1 MNDTLDDIWAHIPG
15 GDDELAALAYKAEK
29 EEKDA
34 EDELLRGFK
43 LQQQAKERVLN
54 YEAAELA
61 RRMVAEKAAL
71 ERGPLS
77 SRVLNRA
84 GLRNL
89 ELPKHLMRDVLYT
102 GSVAVFLGDS
112 QVGKSWVLQAMA
124 CCAVSGLTWPQM
136 VTNSKGKLPVL
147 YIAAEDGGSIEWR
160 FRHWENSH
168 GRSLDDT
175 PIHVL
180 AEPVNLLDDVV
191 IDELCEFIGEHQVRL
206 VIIDTVSATFGG
218 EEETNENFAR
228 MVRNCRRI
236 SAAMAPHGGGST
248 ALAHH
253 FGKDKEKG
261 GRGGSS
267 LFNDADI
274 VWSLTGTIDD
284 IRMECKKWKVDE
296 KRRPIHLRLNRDD
309 REAVHLVEHR
319 PAGGSVN
326 DSEPPESVA
335 MAEAIVEAITHMRDQ
350 NQGYGPNTRAILG
363 RIRERGGQFRTQA
376 LTEQLEVMSATMR
389 LIMHNGPRGSKMYRL
404 PPVQEQL
411 NDGA

>member
-1 MNDTLDDIWAHIPG
+1 MPDTLEDPWANVPG
-15 GDDELAALAYKAEK
+15 GDDELATLAYRAEK

-43 LQQQAKERVLN
+43 LRQQAKERVLN

-61 RRMVAEKAAL
+61 RHMVAEKAAL

-77 SRVLNRA
+77 SRVLDRA

-89 ELPKHLMRDVLYT
+89 ELPKHLLRDVLYT

-124 CCAVSGLTWPQM
+124 CCAVSGLTWPAM
-136 VTNSKGKLPVL
+136 HASTKGKLPVL

-168 GRSLDDT
+168 GRSLDDA
-175 PIHVL
+175 PVHVL

-191 IDELCEFIGEHQVRL
+191 IDELCDFIAEHLIRL
-206 VIIDTVSATFGG
+206 VIVDTVSAVFGG

-253 FGKDKEKG
+253 FGLQ
-261 GRGGSS
+261 RLRHS
-267 LFNDADI
+267 L
-274 VWSLTGTIDD
+274 VTH
-284 IRMECKKWKVDE
+284 
-296 KRRPIHLRLNRDD
+296 RRH
-309 REAVHLVEHR
+309 
-319 PAGGSVN
+319 
-326 DSEPPESVA
+326 
-335 MAEAIVEAITHMRDQ
+335 
-350 NQGYGPNTRAILG
+350 
-363 RIRERGGQFRTQA
+363 
-376 LTEQLEVMSATMR
+376 
-389 LIMHNGPRGSKMYRL
+389 K
-404 PPVQEQL
+404 
-411 NDGA
+411 